1 MTIDEAMSING
12 DDWCVCLP
20 SRGGQRGAVYVAD
33 SASEAGRMAYG
44 MEGAII
50 LRAGRRV
57 DGEARRAF
65 AEFALRRRAELE
77 AEYADTDALRVGYL
91 PPDWWLVSTPEQDFR
106 DYGQISKQ
114 VL

>member
-1 MTIDEAMSING
+1 MTIDEAMSITN

-44 MEGAII
+44 MDGAVI

-57 DGEARRAF
+57 DREARMAF
-65 AEFALRRRAELE
+65 VDWALRRRAELE
-77 AEYADTDALRVGYL
+77 AEYEDTDALRCGYL
-91 PPDWWLVSTPEQDFR
+91 PADWWLVSTPEQDLR
-106 DYGQISKQ
+106 DYGQN
-114 VL
+114 

>member
-1 MTIDEAMSING
+1 MTIDEAMNISG

-44 MEGAII
+44 MDGAVI

-57 DGEARRAF
+57 DREARKAF
-65 AEFALRRRAELE
+65 AEFALRRRSELE
-77 AEYADTDALRVGYL
+77 TEYADTDALRCGYL
-91 PPDWWLVSTPEQDFR
+91 PPDWWLVNIPEQDFR
-106 DYGQISKQ
+106 DYGQI
-114 VL
+114 